1 MPACL
6 TRYASTMSAWL
17 TSARTDSSMTVKAKL
32 FINAEPGF
40 IVRGR
45 IREFI
50 RTWPHLRFS
59 LSAHRGHS
67 TSETEVGCGGPWWMN
82 GIGDP
87 ARPVCFVAA
96 FVGAVGIDPRN

>member
-6 TRYASTMSAWL
+6 TRYASTMWALL

-50 RTWPHLRFS
+50 RTWPHLG
-59 LSAHRGHS
+59 LL
-67 TSETEVGCGGPWWMN
+67 
-82 GIGDP
+82 
-87 ARPVCFVAA
+87 
-96 FVGAVGIDPRN
+96 VGASRALDERDRGGLRWALVDERDW